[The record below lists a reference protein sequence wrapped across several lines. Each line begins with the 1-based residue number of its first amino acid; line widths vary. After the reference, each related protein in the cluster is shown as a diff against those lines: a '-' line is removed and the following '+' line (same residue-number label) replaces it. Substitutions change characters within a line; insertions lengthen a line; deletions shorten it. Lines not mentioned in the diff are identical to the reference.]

1 VPAAQDALTVA
12 GVNLVYT
19 PPPMTGGPV
28 MRGLPNTVFLHEE
41 PGYRLHDWTR
51 VKPTYAAVI
60 DMVRL
65 GVQYLEEN
73 ERFERRR
80 RRIRL
85 YWIDRVLRMTLG
97 IPAYIVSLLLG
108 VPQQRIEASAFGPLL
123 RILGVLAD
131 IAGVYALE
139 KLIGLP

>member
-1 VPAAQDALTVA
+1 
-12 GVNLVYT
+12 
-19 PPPMTGGPV
+19 
-28 MRGLPNTVFLHEE
+28 
-41 PGYRLHDWTR
+41 
-51 VKPTYAAVI
+51 
-60 DMVRL
+60 
-65 GVQYLEEN
+65 
-73 ERFERRR
+73 
-80 RRIRL
+80 
-85 YWIDRVLRMTLG
+85 MTLG